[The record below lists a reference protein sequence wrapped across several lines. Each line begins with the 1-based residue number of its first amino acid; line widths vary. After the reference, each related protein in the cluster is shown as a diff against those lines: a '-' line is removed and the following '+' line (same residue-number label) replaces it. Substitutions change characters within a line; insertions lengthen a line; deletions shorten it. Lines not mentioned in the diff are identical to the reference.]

1 MACAAQRVAR
11 AYPGTCFG
19 RSRSYAYAQSR
30 SRSPIAL
37 TPCWGIIGSPHPSL
51 GDTRAKCTGARLPDA
66 RRGAGEPQEPDAKR
80 RARRTTRT
88 RDAPAPALAP
98 APRELA
104 RFATAKSGWDVM
116 PRPRD
121 RVHATPRPPTRPEPP
136 YAPRSAAGARRWVL
150 TIAVYRHVHPTQLRD
165 TAQIWWCGVEC
176 LASARF
182 GEILSI
188 FKLTK
193 IHKELPW
200 SWCAAL
206 GKLKSPKSSVGKR
219 LYEAWRR
226 AVGRGPAHT
235 GAGAQVEANN

>member
-51 GDTRAKCTGARLPDA
+51 GDTRAKCAGARLPDA

-188 FKLTK
+188 FK
-193 IHKELPW
+193 
-200 SWCAAL
+200 S
-206 GKLKSPKSSVGKR
+206 
-219 LYEAWRR
+219 
-226 AVGRGPAHT
+226 
-235 GAGAQVEANN
+235 